1 MPACLHREEEGIP
14 VSTAGMETKVRVGV
28 RVRPLL
34 PNEHAVGSEMVL
46 KYPAP
51 TQVGKFSEFGA
62 LRGNKAHTCYTLL
75 IPTSSCDIMICDEY
89 YYT

>member
-1 MPACLHREEEGIP
+1 MHREEEGIP

-51 TQVGKFSEFGA
+51 TQVGECFRIWR
-62 LRGNKAHTCYTLL
+62 LRDEHAYTCYTLL
-75 IPTSSCDIMICDEY
+75 IPASSCNIVLFDE
-89 YYT
+89 